1 MNVAVV
7 AHCDWSMDKKKR
19 WMAAAIRDGARWQI
33 HAPELVG
40 DTSTLI
46 DRMTA
51 RSVENGALLLGFDFP
66 IGLPMAYARAT
77 ELGSFREALA
87 SFGSGIW
94 SDWYSVAD
102 HRSRISFHRPFYPAR
117 PGGTERAHLFNALG
131 VTDPPALL
139 RLCERATADRQAAC
153 MLFWTLGGNQVGKGA
168 ISGWREVIVPNLGG
182 IGLWPFEGRL
192 ADLLDTKRCVIAET
206 YPGDVYRQ
214 LGMPRGGWSKRRQVD
229 RQRIAK
235 IMIPWLL
242 ARPDLDTRAL
252 LPMIEDGFG
261 ADKAGEDRFDAVVGL
276 FGMLDVVDG
285 RRDEGVPDIDGVR
298 RWEGWILGHHRN
310 DAR

>member
-33 HAPELVG
+33 HAPELVE

-46 DRMTA
+46 DRMKA
-51 RSVENGALLLGFDFP
+51 RSVEKGALLLGFDFP

-102 HRSRISFHRPFYPAR
+102 HRSRISLHRPFYPAR

-131 VTDPPALL
+131 VTDPQALL
-139 RLCERATADRQAAC
+139 RLCERATPNRQAAC

-229 RQRIAK
+229 RQRIAE

-242 ARPDLDTRAL
+242 ARPDLDAHAL

-261 ADKAGEDRFDAVVGL
+261 ADKAGEDRFDAAVGL
-276 FGMLDVVDG
+276 LGMLDVVQG
-285 RRDEGVPDIDGVR
+285 RRNEGAPDIDGVR
-298 RWEGWILGHHRN
+298 LWEGWILGHHRN

>member
-7 AHCDWSMDKKKR
+7 AHCDWSMDRKKR
-19 WMAAAIRDGARWQI
+19 WMAVAIRDGVRWRM

-46 DRMTA
+46 DRTKA
-51 RSVENGALLLGFDFP
+51 RSLDKGALLLGFDFP
-66 IGLPMAYARAT
+66 IGVPMAYAHAT

-102 HRSRISFHRPFYPAR
+102 HRSRISLHRPFYPAR
-117 PGGTERAHLFNALG
+117 PGGTQRAHLFDALD
-131 VTDPPALL
+131 VTDPHALL
-139 RLCERATADRQAAC
+139 RLCERATPDRQAAC

-168 ISGWREVIVPNLGG
+168 ITGWREMIVPRLDD
-182 IGLWPFEGRL
+182 IGLWPFDGSL
-192 ADLLDTKRCVIAET
+192 VDLLDTRSCVIAET

-214 LGMPRGGWSKRRQVD
+214 LSMPRGGWSKRRQAD

-235 IMIPWLL
+235 MMIPWLEV
-242 ARPDLDTRAL
+242 RPDIDAHAF

-261 ADKAGEDRFDAVVGL
+261 ADKAGEDRFDAAVGL
-276 FGMLDVVDG
+276 LGMLDVVDG
-285 RRDEGVPDIDGVR
+285 RRDEGAPDIDGVR
-298 RWEGWILGHHRN
+298 RWEGWILGHHRS

>member
-7 AHCDWSMDKKKR
+7 AHCDWSMDRKKR
-19 WMAAAIRDGARWQI
+19 WMAVAIRDGMRWQV
-33 HAPELVG
+33 HPPELVG
-40 DTSTLI
+40 DTLSLI
-46 DRMTA
+46 DRMKA
-51 RSVENGALLLGFDFP
+51 RSVAEGALLLGFDFP

-102 HRSRISFHRPFYPAR
+102 HRSRISLHRPFYPAR
-117 PGGTERAHLFNALG
+117 PGGTQRAHLFDALG
-131 VTDPPALL
+131 VTDPHALL
-139 RLCERATADRQAAC
+139 RLCESASPDRQAAC

-168 ISGWREVIVPNLGG
+168 ITGWREMIVPRLDD
-182 IGLWPFEGRL
+182 IGLWPFDGRL
-192 ADLLDTKRCVIAET
+192 ADLLDTTPCVIAET

-235 IMIPWLL
+235 MMIPWLL
-242 ARPDLDTRAL
+242 ARPDLDARAL